1 MKQIRKWLAL
11 ALCLATVLG
20 CLAGCGNQASS
31 GGSSSGSDKPK
42 VEGSGYQFLVD
53 GKSEYKI
60 LLPAEPMEY
69 EYTAA
74 SEFNFFL
81 AQATGIQLEIVN
93 EKDDTLPGSGKFISI
108 GETKLYNDNAK
119 VDFSTMNQSSIAVKL
134 VGDDVYLCGAT
145 DTSTVFAVYEFLEQQ
160 FNYEYIDES
169 LYVIDKNVKNAELLK
184 WDFTFKPSIEFRTT
198 SYGYLNRLDDPL
210 AALRLKINND
220 DFGMVGL
227 ANFPNHNYLKAVPVE
242 KYYDEHPEWFTARK
256 DQLCLTRD
264 PQGIANVMAE
274 VIKEQILT
282 DIKNNGTYPS
292 VIHIGHED
300 MGPWCSCSSCSATI
314 SKYGGYHV
322 ATAILFM
329 NILSDTLKPWM
340 DETGYQVGLQT
351 FSYHETENAPVVYN
365 EETGKY
371 DLISEDLILRDNVWV
386 WYAPINADY
395 YSPFD
400 GPNNEN
406 TYASLQGW
414 DMITNNLNMWTY
426 CETYSNHL
434 VPYDTFNCIQKNY
447 QLMAEHG
454 VRYLYDQ
461 GEWSSVN
468 SNAWDH
474 FKQYLQAKLA
484 WDAYQDIDKLTETF
498 FKATYKD
505 AAPVILRVFNEY
517 KLWRSHTYYE
527 RSQDGNCHTTP
538 AKSYWDPTMIKGWLA
553 DFQEAY
559 GLIEKYKESD
569 VALYNRLYKAI
580 LLEELT
586 YRYLLINFFASE
598 CGTTDELYQMKIQWR
613 NDAAYVKMS
622 HYREGVLLDNLYKSW
637 GIA

>member
-1 MKQIRKWLAL
+1 MKQFKKWLAL
-11 ALCLATVLG
+11 ALCLATMLG
-20 CLAGCGNQASS
+20 CLAGCGQQ
-31 GGSSSGSDKPK
+31 SSGSGSAGTSKPK

-74 SEFNFFL
+74 TEFNYFL
-81 AQATGIQLEIVN
+81 SQATGIQLQIVN

-119 VDFSTMNQSSIAVKL
+119 VDFSTLNESAIAVKL

-145 DTSTVFAVYEFLEQQ
+145 DMATVFAVYEFLEQQ

-169 LYVIDKNVKNAELLK
+169 LFVIDKNVKNVELLK
-184 WDFTFKPSIEFRTT
+184 WDYTHKPSIEFRNG
-198 SYGYLNRLDDPL
+198 SYGYLTRLDDPL
-210 AALRLKINND
+210 ASLRLKINNG
-220 DFGMVGL
+220 DFGMGYL
-227 ANFPNHNYLKAVPVE
+227 ANGSNHNYLKAVPVE
-242 KYYDEHPEWFTARK
+242 KYYDEHPEWFTVRK

-282 DIKNNGTYPS
+282 DVKNKGTYPS

-300 MGPWCSCSSCSATI
+300 MGPWCSCSSCNATI

-386 WYAPINADY
+386 WYA
-395 YSPFD
+395 
-400 GPNNEN
+400 
-406 TYASLQGW
+406 
-414 DMITNNLNMWTY
+414 
-426 CETYSNHL
+426 
-434 VPYDTFNCIQKNY
+434 
-447 QLMAEHG
+447 
-454 VRYLYDQ
+454 
-461 GEWSSVN
+461 
-468 SNAWDH
+468 
-474 FKQYLQAKLA
+474 
-484 WDAYQDIDKLTETF
+484 
-498 FKATYKD
+498 
-505 AAPVILRVFNEY
+505 
-517 KLWRSHTYYE
+517 
-527 RSQDGNCHTTP
+527 
-538 AKSYWDPTMIKGWLA
+538 
-553 DFQEAY
+553 
-559 GLIEKYKESD
+559 
-569 VALYNRLYKAI
+569 YNI
-580 LLEELT
+580 
-586 YRYLLINFFASE
+586 
-598 CGTTDELYQMKIQWR
+598 
-613 NDAAYVKMS
+613 
-622 HYREGVLLDNLYKSW
+622 
-637 GIA
+637 